1 MRLIDADALNP
12 MRCPRSIAEMREW
25 IDNAPTIDAV
35 PKHQLLEETSTLDT
49 CPYYHHEPTGEPF
62 CEMEDRRHGKWTL
75 KMNERFYWK
84 ECSMCGHKPPRS
96 DEYGTYIESNYC
108 PNCGADMRGEDK

>member
-1 MRLIDADALNP
+1 MTREEAVKIINCYDLSFYDLSGEKILADKLAEAFHMATEALKAD
-12 MRCPRSIAEMREW
+12 RPR
-25 IDNAPTIDAV
+25 
-35 PKHQLLEETSTLDT
+35 
-49 CPYYHHEPTGEPF
+49 GE
-62 CEMEDRRHGKWTL
+62 WTL

-108 PNCGADMRGEDK
+108 PNCGAKMDGGNKDER